1 MVPGPWSGQDRGE
14 TRARGIGGLKH
25 LENCLGPGADS
36 PSDDGATPMLRATC
50 AQALVAIKAT
60 QKQMGLERCTGGP
73 ERSWWY
79 SLSPRRFL
87 RLTPARCP
95 HLHPRNTFPSGT
107 PAAPKWHWWSTQ
119 GDGAVLGR
127 VSTLPHH
134 PPGGGQPRRPKEVL
148 AATQTHAPTPSPP
161 RSHVLTPPPTPW
173 QASSSSSWAWSRMA
187 NHLLPKFNHLLP
199 SPHHYT
205 SQLHYTTFSNITT
218 TSHSATH
225 HIQSYP
231 ATSF

>member
-1 MVPGPWSGQDRGE
+1 MLCGKAVWYPARGVGKTPGAGE
-14 TRARGIGGLKH
+14 TRARGIGGLKP

-36 PSDDGATPMLRATC
+36 PSDDGATRLLRATC

-107 PAAPKWHWWSTQ
+107 TAAPKWHLV
-119 GDGAVLGR
+119 G
-127 VSTLPHH
+127 H
-134 PPGGGQPRRPKEVL
+134 PG
-148 AATQTHAPTPSPP
+148 
-161 RSHVLTPPPTPW
+161 
-173 QASSSSSWAWSRMA
+173 
-187 NHLLPKFNHLLP
+187 
-199 SPHHYT
+199 
-205 SQLHYTTFSNITT
+205 
-218 TSHSATH
+218 
-225 HIQSYP
+225 
-231 ATSF
+231 